1 MNVELISLSIM
12 TIKNISESNAEFNQS
27 VVSNISQMCN
37 SHEKEKKGDM
47 KGIFKPTL
55 IT

>member
-1 MNVELISLSIM
+1 M
-12 TIKNISESNAEFNQS
+12 TIKNISETTHWLKSALL
-27 VVSNISQMCN
+27 SNISQMCN
-37 SHEKEKKGDM
+37 SYEKEKEGDM